1 MNKMQ
6 RIRTEFKF
14 TLPKGTGVKVEAG
27 RKVTGT
33 MRLIKVKDLVD
44 IERDSSVRKNTG
56 LYYVVL
62 LGKCVTQLGASTTV
76 NRTVIE
82 KLDPVDFAFLVDFM
96 NEINHQVIKRL
107 RLVCEECG
115 HKYEGIISQLGEA

>member
-1 MNKMQ
+1 MPK
-6 RIRTEFKF
+6 IRTEFKF

-44 IERDSSVRKNTG
+44 IERDSQVQRGTG
-56 LYYVVL
+56 AYYVVL
-62 LGKCVTQLGASTTV
+62 LSRCITQLGLSSMI
-76 NRTVIE
+76 NRKVIE
-82 KLDPVDFAFLVDFM
+82 NLDPVDFAFLVDFM

-107 RLVCEECG
+107 PIVCEECG
-115 HKYEGIISQLGEA
+115 HEYEGIISQLGEA

>member
-1 MNKMQ
+1 MAK
-6 RIRTEFKF
+6 IRTEFRF
-14 TLPKGTGVKVEAG
+14 TLPKGTGIKVETG

-44 IERDSSVRKNTG
+44 IERDSQVQRGTG
-56 LYYVVL
+56 VYYVVL
-62 LGKCVTQLGASTTV
+62 LSRCITQLGLSNSI
-76 NRTVIE
+76 NRNTIE

-107 RLVCEECG
+107 PLVCHECG
-115 HKYEGIISQLGEA
+115 YKYEGIISQLGEV